1 MSALL
6 HNELW
11 PDLQYSRET
20 RHESR
25 GLPTITRP
33 DNLWSELQDLMPVMS
48 SKHSP
53 RGLSGYSSKF
63 LSPLHSG
70 VPHVQW
76 IRSCPLGQGWTRGW
90 PHWGVWLAH
99 EKPGSPAPSPN
110 GPASGSSG
118 KRNILDENICL
129 KPRTLDMYD
138 WRKSTLNFYTDQRL
152 LFDLWCNLIPWE
164 LKLTEIRCWLM
175 TLNNFLRNDI
185 DDTTWSERQFLK
197 KLCCA

>member
-1 MSALL
+1 MNMVMMYTIVYIMLYTILYTMKGFFSVMWRQSPGAGVCSLWLRPSILHSTFLHVSTESL
-6 HNELW
+6 HNEVW
-11 PDLQYSRET
+11 PDLQYSKET

-48 SKHSP
+48 SKHTP

-129 KPRTLDMYD
+129 KPRTLDD
-138 WRKSTLNFYTDQRL
+138 
-152 LFDLWCNLIPWE
+152 
-164 LKLTEIRCWLM
+164 
-175 TLNNFLRNDI
+175 
-185 DDTTWSERQFLK
+185 
-197 KLCCA
+197 

>member
-1 MSALL
+1 MVQVIFLTQSCEGSHQERVSARSGSGQHSTAHFYMSALL
-6 HNELW
+6 HNEVW

-48 SKHSP
+48 SKHTP

-76 IRSCPLGQGWTRGW
+76 IRSGPLGQGGHVDGHTGACDWPTRNLEALLLPQMDQHQG
-90 PHWGVWLAH
+90 AQ
-99 EKPGSPAPSPN
+99 
-110 GPASGSSG
+110 G
-118 KRNILDENICL
+118 KGIFWMKI
-129 KPRTLDMYD
+129 
-138 WRKSTLNFYTDQRL
+138 FV
-152 LFDLWCNLIPWE
+152 
-164 LKLTEIRCWLM
+164 
-175 TLNNFLRNDI
+175 
-185 DDTTWSERQFLK
+185 
-197 KLCCA
+197 

>member
-1 MSALL
+1 MLTISPLKKNNDFAVKFRPHYRGYLFSSEQHGDHQSCEGSHRERVSARSGSGQHSTAHFYMSALL
-6 HNELW
+6 HNEVW

-76 IRSCPLGQGWTRGW
+76 IRSGPLGQGWTRGW

-99 EKPGSPAPSPN
+99 EKPGSPAPFPN

-129 KPRTLDMYD
+129 KPRTL
-138 WRKSTLNFYTDQRL
+138 
-152 LFDLWCNLIPWE
+152 
-164 LKLTEIRCWLM
+164 
-175 TLNNFLRNDI
+175 ND
-185 DDTTWSERQFLK
+185 
-197 KLCCA
+197 